1 MKMFIQ
7 YLDYGV
13 GGGSMVEPC
22 GDRSVVIVDGRCS
35 FASAKIIARENNGHC
50 RPKYLG
56 FRIYNGDFKH
66 SSFMYEEIF

>member
-13 GGGSMVEPC
+13 GGGSMIEPC
-22 GDRSVVIVDGRCS
+22 GDRSVLIVDGRCS
-35 FASAKIIARENNGHC
+35 FASAIIIARENNGKY
-50 RPKYLG
+50 RPVYLG

>member
-13 GGGSMVEPC
+13 GGSMVEPC
-22 GDRSVVIVDGRCS
+22 GDRSVLIVDGRCS
-35 FASAKIIARENNGHC
+35 FASAKIIARENNGKY
-50 RPKYLG
+50 RPVYLG
-56 FRIYNGDFKH
+56 FRIYKGDFKH